1 MAVSILTTDSP
12 SLNQGAAED
21 GLLTR
26 EQCRAARAMLHWS
39 QDDLARRARITAAT
53 IRGFERGQSRLKH
66 STARLLRLTFEAS
79 GVCFIEAGTGAGAGV
94 CLAKPVP

>member
-1 MAVSILTTDSP
+1 MAGPILSTDSP
-12 SLNQGAAED
+12 SLNQSTPDTG

-26 EQCRAARAMLHWS
+26 EQCRAARAMLYWS

-53 IRGFERGQSRLKH
+53 VRGFERGQSRLKH

-79 GVCFIEAGTGAGAGV
+79 GICFIEADAGAGV
-94 CLAKPVP
+94 CLAKQIP